1 MNSRERILI
10 FHCSAAI
17 ARSLANVLTA
27 LTSKKA
33 VWRWTDREQ
42 LAFDTIKQRLADA
55 TALRIPDHR
64 KPYVVATDAS
74 IYGLG
79 GVLMQ
84 RGATGLYPIAFY
96 SKQTSREQKKWSQYK
111 LELKAIQ
118 ICYKKWRHY
127 PDSLPSIWYFTRH
140 LHTLSLA
147 LNSNLSHLMTKAS
160 RSLLL
165 NSQPSTSH
173 FDIMS

>member
-1 MNSRERILI
+1 M
-10 FHCSAAI
+10 
-17 ARSLANVLTA
+17 
-27 LTSKKA
+27 
-33 VWRWTDREQ
+33 WRWTDCKQ

-55 TALRIPDHR
+55 TALWIPDHW

-118 ICYKKWRHY
+118 ICYKKWRQY
-127 PDSLPSIWYFTRH
+127 LNSLPSICYFTRH